1 MDLLQQA
8 KNGDREALEE
18 LYMNSVPACLFIC
31 KMLLKNS
38 SESENVC
45 RDIYSRVFSR
55 LDRMDDRT
63 VFSEWM
69 KNAAAVACAS
79 ILRRNNGDIFLEDRY
94 EKTAETLFVPKGSAL
109 NAQETA
115 KAVENCFDSMPLPER
130 FSALCYYFNGMTIP
144 QIAAVMDVPQ
154 TRVKELLRRGHTA
167 LSSMVNRFN
176 KRGIKTTEITLK
188 PVLELS
194 AAMLPLPEG
203 LKFSRL
209 DTSEYSEKGA
219 TAHEADKSRV
229 GEDAQ
234 GNETA
239 PAKKATFWEI
249 FRKSGRQGFT
259 LAAVCGILVLL
270 CIAGVFA
277 VASKR
282 SPEST
287 ESANSVSG
295 VSAVSSVLSQATSSE
310 TATSSAVQTVS
321 SKAAVSQKATT
332 SKKSTASFIVAKTPT
347 AAPYLITENTGYNEN
362 GEKEKT
368 EYFTYKGKVL
378 SSAKTVTDLMNET
391 LYYSWN
397 DKHTVRTTKSGGQT
411 IETAQYDLNGNP
423 VKITYKDKKTTTYK
437 WSYTFTKGG
446 YIHTASYKSARS
458 GKYTYSYN
466 EDNRIKKLTQKEGGD
481 TTVTQYSY
489 NEDGTVKSLIK
500 TDFDGEKTTYTYEYD
515 LEKLTFRVT
524 GSDGT
529 LQTGKMMKATDS

>member
-8 KNGDREALEE
+8 KKGDREALEE

-31 KMLLKNS
+31 NKLLKNS
-38 SESENVC
+38 FESEKVC

-63 VFSEWM
+63 DFTEWI
-69 KNAAAVACAS
+69 KKAAAVACS
-79 ILRRNNGDIFLEDRY
+79 SMLRRNNGDIFLEDRH
-94 EKTAETLFVPKGSAL
+94 EKPDETLFVPKGSAL

-115 KAVENCFDSMPLPER
+115 MAIENCFDSMPLPER
-130 FSALCYYFNGMTIP
+130 FSALCYYFNGMTIS

-154 TRVKELLRRGHTA
+154 TRAKELLRRGHAA
-167 LSSMVNRFN
+167 LSSMVNNFN
-176 KRGIKTTEITLK
+176 NRGIKTTEITLK

-194 AAMLPLPEG
+194 AAMLPLPES

-209 DTSEYSEKGA
+209 DISEPAEKD
-219 TAHEADKSRV
+219 TAAREADESRV
-229 GEDAQ
+229 GEDEQ
-234 GNETA
+234 WDKTA
-239 PAKKATFWEI
+239 PAKKTTFWEI

-259 LAAVCGILVLL
+259 LAVVCGVLVLL

-287 ESANSVSG
+287 ESLRSAVSS
-295 VSAVSSVLSQATSSE
+295 SAVSSVLSQAASSE

-347 AAPYLITENTGYNEN
+347 AAPYLITENTVYNEN
-362 GEKEKT
+362 GEKVKT

-391 LYYSWN
+391 LSYSWN
-397 DKHTVRTTKSGGQT
+397 DKHTVRTTKCDGQT

-423 VKITYKDKKTTTYK
+423 VKITYKDKKTTTYR

-446 YIHTASYKSARS
+446 YIHTASYKSARN

-466 EDNRIKKLTQKEGGD
+466 DDNRITKVTQKESGD

-489 NEDGTVKSLIK
+489 NEDGTVKSLTK

-529 LQTGKMMKATDS
+529 LQTGKMIKAKDS